1 MSLHDVRR
9 RAGHTIHPVV
19 FEFAIVT
26 AVFAGLYLWQE
37 ALQGSISTLF
47 DVSFGGILADGLVYT
62 GLFLGGLAAFA
73 VPYARHRGIRVGL
86 SLPSRRDARVLGL
99 AAVGPVALAAL
110 TKLVGE
116 LTGVSYNS
124 LTMTTVAA
132 DAPLTPVLTITG
144 LGVLLGT
151 PALVIVCQILV
162 QGSFEQAVGSTTAVV
177 LTPLV
182 AGFALLS
189 ETGGLGP
196 VPDLGKLIGVV
207 LFTVLLAGSVAAAR
221 RVGSDRRRILA
232 GTPVVLFVA
241 VVVLSG
247 IAEIESVAGGL
258 FVLLHLA
265 VLGIAA
271 YGYERSDSLLVP
283 AIGYTSLLLTN
294 SLIVFLFEAGLRSW

>member
-1 MSLHDVRR
+1 MSLHDGQR
-9 RAGHTIHPVV
+9 RASHTTNPVV

-26 AVFAGLYLWQE
+26 AVFGGLYLWQE
-37 ALQGSISTLF
+37 ALRGSILSLF
-47 DVSFGGILADGLVYT
+47 DLSFGGVLADGLVYT

-73 VPYARHRGIRVGL
+73 VPYARYRGIRIGL
-86 SLPSRRDARVLGL
+86 SLPTRTDARVLGL

-110 TKLVGE
+110 TKLVGV
-116 LTGVSYNS
+116 LTGVSYSS
-124 LTMTTVAA
+124 LTMTAVAA
-132 DAPLTPVLTITG
+132 DAPLTPVLAIAG
-144 LGVLLGT
+144 LGILLGT
-151 PALVIVCQILV
+151 PALVIVCQVLV

-207 LFTVLLAGSVAAAR
+207 LFTLLLAGSVAGAQR
-221 RVGSDRRRILA
+221 IGSGRRRILA
-232 GTPVVLFVA
+232 ATPVALFVA

-258 FVLLHLA
+258 FVLLHFA

-283 AIGYTSLLLTN
+283 AVTYTSLLLAN
-294 SLIVFLFEAGLRSW
+294 SLIVYFFEAGMQSW